1 MSDKQFDNSNSGA
14 LFKNTEKQTD
24 NHPDYKGQINVAGTD
39 YWISSWLKTSSKG
52 VKYMSLSVTLKER
65 KDVSST
71 VPATQ
76 GRGNGSNAPTSQRVG
91 SGKPSPTDD
100 RVNHRASTPESF
112 DDDMADLPF

>member
-1 MSDKQFDNSNSGA
+1 MSDKQFDNQNSGA

-65 KDVSST
+65 KDVSSA

-76 GRGNGSNAPTSQRVG
+76 GRGNAPNNGTGQRVG
-91 SGKPSPTDD
+91 SSKPSPTDA
-100 RVNHRASTPESF
+100 RVNARLQEDNFS
-112 DDDMADLPF
+112 DDVPW